1 MADGTTNKYRPV
13 NREKQAGAEAS
24 SRLAAGH
31 VVWDHVNVRLA
42 LAFLIA
48 GSTLAAQD
56 RPLPDQQSFL
66 METRRHL
73 QTDSTLQSS
82 YVYVETRR
90 EQKLDKRGLATE
102 ETVKVFESYPGLPG
116 ETRWERL
123 IAENGRPVPAEEL
136 ARHDRERQKKAAG
149 MVQRLAE
156 EPSKERARQE
166 REYQKA
172 RRERED
178 AVNDIF
184 TVFDIRMIGR
194 QEIERHETIAF
205 SLTPRAGAKP
215 KTTEGRQM
223 RHFNVKAWIS
233 EADHELVRLE
243 AEAIDT
249 LSFGLGVL
257 ARLHKGAQLS
267 FLRRRVNSE
276 VWLPALA
283 SYQGSARVGL
293 LFTLRRAGT
302 SEYSGYRKYSVDTAS
317 TVEIPK

>member
-1 MADGTTNKYRPV
+1 MRIG
-13 NREKQAGAEAS
+13 
-24 SRLAAGH
+24 
-31 VVWDHVNVRLA
+31 
-42 LAFLIA
+42 LAFLVA

-66 METRRHL
+66 AETRKHL

-90 EQKLDKRGLATE
+90 EQKLDKHGRTSKE
-102 ETVKVFESYPGLPG
+102 SVKVFESYPGLPG
-116 ETRWERL
+116 EARWERL
-123 IAENGRPVPAEEL
+123 VAEDGRPVPAEEL
-136 ARHDRERQKKAAG
+136 AKQDRERQKSAAG

-156 EPSKERARQE
+156 NASKERARQE

-184 TVFDIRMIGR
+184 NVFTIRMIGR
-194 QEIERHETIAF
+194 EPIERHETIAF
-205 SLTPRAGAKP
+205 LLTPRPDAKP

-223 RHFNVKAWIS
+223 KHFNVRAWIS
-233 EADHELVRLE
+233 ESDHELVKLE

-257 ARLHKGAQLS
+257 ARLHKGARLS
-267 FLRRRVNSE
+267 FLRRKVNGE
-276 VWLPALA
+276 VWLPAVA

-293 LFTLRRAGT
+293 LLTLRRGGT
-302 SEYSGYRKYSVDTAS
+302 SEYSGYRKYSVDTSA
-317 TVEIPK
+317 TIEPLK